1 MVFDVVAPK
10 LVMCLAVQPF
20 DYGLSLSLSLSLS
33 LTLSRL
39 DKKHVV
45 SKLDIYLVFLL

>member
-20 DYGLSLSLSLSLS
+20 DYGLSLSLSLSL
-33 LTLSRL
+33 TLSRL